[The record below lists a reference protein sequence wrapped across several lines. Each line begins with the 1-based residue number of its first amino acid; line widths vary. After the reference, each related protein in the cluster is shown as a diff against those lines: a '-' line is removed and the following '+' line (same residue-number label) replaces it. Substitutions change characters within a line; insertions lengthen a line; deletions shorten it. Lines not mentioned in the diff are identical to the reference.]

1 MSAKWYPP
9 VCGRD
14 VNQSKDYNMYHLC
27 IKISMSIF
35 VSSLEAVNI
44 FIMRKTGE
52 QLAHSGYQ
60 RTISTFNFY
69 VESYIKFFGLTNIRR
84 KIYCSNNS
92 TNIII
97 PPFHYKCTDKMT

>member
-52 QLAHSGYQ
+52 ELAHSCYQ
-60 RTISTFNFY
+60 RNVFAYHVENYIMSFRLTI
-69 VESYIKFFGLTNIRR
+69 I
-84 KIYCSNNS
+84 
-92 TNIII
+92 
-97 PPFHYKCTDKMT
+97 